1 MGFRLPWV
9 NKKKENVQFEGTR
22 DHNSEQENELLEI
35 ATHRFGI
42 ADSGK
47 VGFDN
52 EHLNR
57 KWKRFDQIYR
67 SQQWFEVIPDD
78 KSAPVLNFTFAI
90 IQSLV
95 PRLTDNN
102 PEVLLKPR
110 TSPAD
115 VQLADYLKT
124 VLDHL
129 WYTNKMQEAK
139 LPEVV
144 IHALKYGTGL
154 IKTIWDPDMWDGL
167 GEVKYSVVHPM
178 NFYPDPRAYDVPS
191 MDYYFIT
198 MPKPLE
204 YFIRRWPDKGHL
216 VIPDMDWTDSED
228 LEGRARDTGEETA
241 TLMEYA
247 FRDEE
252 GNVCIMYYAGHVVL
266 DIIGGKFDEDYDEDT
281 GGNPIYRHNEFP
293 ITRVMDYPSE
303 KEFWGTGE
311 IELIATLQQLI
322 NSYEA
327 QIIDN
332 TRLMGNAQWLV
343 NKTLSGL
350 DESDAWIFD
359 NAPGTTIFSH
369 NGGVDRIPGV
379 PIPQH
384 IPDHLERLIFWVEQ
398 ILGVYDVV
406 QGRRPVGVRAASAI
420 IALQEAA
427 NIRVREK
434 AKHMG
439 LAIRELSEQA
449 ISLVLE
455 NYEEPRLIRIA
466 GEIVPTTLDVREA
479 LQERIVDMAEQSGL
493 MQEMMPPELEQP
505 EQIPQETMDQLMDEV
520 KFPEFDVEV
529 NVGPS
534 IPQSQALLYEQAKEF
549 YQLGVIDRTAV
560 LEVTGFPNKEE
571 ILERMNAM
579 EAQEM
584 GGDGQER
591 VGERTI

>member
-1 MGFRLPWV
+1 MAFRLPWV
-9 NKKKENVQFEGTR
+9 EDKKDAVENEDTR
-22 DHNSEQENELLEI
+22 RYNSEQGNQLLDTAI
-35 ATHRFGI
+35 HRFRI

-57 KWKRFDQIYR
+57 KWKKFDKIYR
-67 SQQWFEVIPDD
+67 SQQWFEPIPDD

-110 TSPAD
+110 TSPND
-115 VQLADYLKT
+115 VQLAEYLKT

-129 WYTNKMQEAK
+129 WYTNKMQEEL

-154 IKTIWDPDMWDGL
+154 IKTVWDPDMWDGL
-167 GEVKYSVVHPM
+167 GEVKYTVVHPM

-191 MDYYFIT
+191 MEYYFIT
-198 MPKPLE
+198 MPKPIE

-216 VIPDMDWTDSED
+216 VIPDMDWTNSED

-247 FRDEE
+247 FRDED
-252 GNVCIMYYAGHVVL
+252 GNLCIMYYAGNVVL
-266 DIIGGKFDEDYDEDT
+266 SIIGGKYDEGYDADK
-281 GGNPIYRHNEFP
+281 GGEPIYRHNKFP
-293 ITRVMDYPSE
+293 ISRVLDYPSE

-311 IELIATLQQLI
+311 IELIHMLQQLI

-359 NAPGTTIFSH
+359 NAPGTAIFTH
-369 NGGVDRIPGV
+369 QGGVDRISGV
-379 PIPQH
+379 PIPHH
-384 IPDHLERLIFWVEQ
+384 IPEHLERLIFWVEQ

-439 LAIRELSEQA
+439 LAIREISEQA
-449 ISLVLE
+449 ISMVLE
-455 NYEEPRLIRIA
+455 NYEEPRLIRLA

-479 LQERIVDMAEQSGL
+479 LEERIVDMAEQSGML
-493 MQEMMPPELEQP
+493 QEMMPPELGQP
-505 EQIPQETMDQLMDEV
+505 EEVPPEMMDQLIEEV

-549 YQLGVIDRTAV
+549 YQLGVIDRKAV

-571 ILERMNAM
+571 IMERMDAM
-579 EAQEM
+579 EAQAM
-584 GGDGQER
+584 GAEGGER
-591 VGERTI
+591 MGERTI